1 MGANK
6 FVALLASGSLFAL
19 AMPALAQEAPVDASA
34 AADNS
39 DDGAIVVTANKREE
53 RLQDVPIS
61 VSVVTGDQLGR
72 QNVNDLVDLA
82 RTTPSLNN
90 TGVQGAISIRGVGGL
105 SFTRSSEGSVGVV
118 VDGVAL
124 ASTSNYPPML
134 FDVARVEVLEGPQGT
149 LFGRNSSAGLLNMVT
164 VKPDPTKTE
173 LILHSDI
180 ATRDAY
186 TARGV
191 VNLPIAANAA
201 LRVSGAFSQ
210 QADIQKNLFKGDMHR
225 QRTYGG
231 RARLWWEPIADLAFN
246 LTADYTNYDKRG
258 GTPWTVYAST
268 PGSPLSQR
276 LAACGVTVEQENQ
289 QGCIDGINVNWTET
303 YGLSGQ
309 IDATIGDHT
318 LTSITA
324 YRSQL
329 GRTLPQDV
337 DSTQALRF
345 NQEVANNTHNI
356 SQELRLTSP
365 AGGFVEYVAGAYFF
379 DSKFHGHVQ
388 NLGPLLADL
397 GVPFPLGGRVEPG
410 VKITSLAV
418 FGQATI
424 NATDALRFVLG
435 ARYGSENVLA
445 TSRASLTPG
454 AVAPLGPLI
463 QFRGQAKDNYFS
475 YRLGVQYDLTD
486 DVMAYATYTRGYKG
500 PSVNDGASGPNI
512 DPIVRP
518 EIPKSG
524 EVGVKADL
532 FGGRATASL
541 AGFYTKIT
549 DFQAQFF
556 DPTAAVFVYGN
567 APSLT
572 TKGATLTLFGRPM
585 QGLSLNAGL
594 SYTDAR
600 YGDGY
605 VVTCAQGQT
614 LAQGCEPIFVNGV
627 QTGTGDDAGG
637 NRLAGSPK
645 WKATVSGEYEAA
657 ISSNAEVFV
666 QADMVYTSKINFQ
679 ASYSPLAT
687 NAAAAIFGGRLGV
700 RFDDDRFG
708 VSLFARNLFDV
719 YRPITRF
726 ATPVAAQQRDPRSF
740 SQLTGPESRRTIGLS
755 LDARF

>member
-1 MGANK
+1 MRATK
-6 FVALLASGSLFAL
+6 LAALLASGSFLAFASP
-19 AMPALAQEAPVDASA
+19 AMAQNAPEGASGESEQ
-34 AADNS
+34 D
-39 DDGAIVVTANKREE
+39 AIVITANKREE
-53 RLQDVPIS
+53 RLQDVPIT
-61 VSVVTGDQLGR
+61 VSVVTGDQLTR

-90 TGVQGAISIRGVGGL
+90 TGVQGAISVRGVGGL

-164 VKPDPTKTE
+164 VKPNPDKVE
-173 LILHSDI
+173 VILHSDV
-180 ATRDAY
+180 ATRRAY

-191 VNLPIAANAA
+191 INLPIAGNAA
-201 LRVSGAFSQ
+201 LRVSGAVSQ
-210 QADIQKNLFKGDMHR
+210 QADIQQNLVKGDMHR
-225 QRTYGG
+225 QRTWGG
-231 RARLWWEPIADLAFN
+231 RARLWWEPIPDLTFN

-258 GTPWTVYAST
+258 GVPWTVYVST

-276 LAACGVTVEQENQ
+276 LAACGVTVAQENQ
-289 QGCIDGINVNWTET
+289 QGCIDGININWTET

-309 IDATIGDHT
+309 FDATIGDHT

-324 YRSQL
+324 YRGQI

-337 DSTQALRF
+337 DATQALRL
-345 NQEVANNTHNI
+345 NQEVANNTSNI

-365 AGGFVEYVAGAYFF
+365 SGGTLEYVAGGYFF
-379 DSKFHGHVQ
+379 DSRFHGHVQ
-388 NLGPLLADL
+388 NLGPLLADS
-397 GVPFPLGGRVEPG
+397 GVPFPLGQRVEPG

-424 NATDALRFVLG
+424 NATDALRFVVG
-435 ARYGSENVLA
+435 ARYGSESVAA
-445 TSRASLTPG
+445 TSRASVTPG

-463 QFRGQAKDNYFS
+463 QFRGKTKDTYVS

-500 PSVNDGASGPNI
+500 PAINDGASGPNI

-518 EIPKSG
+518 EIPKSS
-524 EVGVKADL
+524 EVGIKADL

-541 AGFYTKIT
+541 AAFHTKIT

-556 DPTAAVFVYGN
+556 DPTAAVFIYGN
-567 APSLT
+567 APSMT
-572 TKGATLTLFGRPM
+572 SKGVSLSLFGRPAR
-585 QGLSLNAGL
+585 GLSLNAGL
-594 SYTDAR
+594 AYTDAR
-600 YGDGY
+600 YGNGY

-614 LAQGCEPIFVNGV
+614 LAEGCEPIRVNGV
-627 QTGTGDDAGG
+627 QVGTGDDAGG
-637 NRLAGSPK
+637 NRLAGSPE
-645 WKATVSGEYEAA
+645 WKVTASGEYETA
-657 ISSNAEVFV
+657 ISNNANAFV
-666 QADMVYTSKINFQ
+666 QADMVYTSRINFQ

-687 NAAAAIFGGRLGV
+687 NAPATIFGGRLGV

-708 VSLFARNLFDV
+708 VSVFARNLFDV

-740 SQLTGPESRRTIGLS
+740 SQLTGPESRRTVGFS
-755 LDARF
+755 LDAKF